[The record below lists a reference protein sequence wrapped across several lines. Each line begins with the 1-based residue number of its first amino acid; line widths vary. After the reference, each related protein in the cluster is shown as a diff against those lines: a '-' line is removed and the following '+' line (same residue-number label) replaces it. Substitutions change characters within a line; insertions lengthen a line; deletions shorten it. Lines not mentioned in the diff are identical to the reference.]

1 MEIKIMEKKVLI
13 LTASARKN
21 SNSTEM
27 ANTFAKIAES
37 KGYTV
42 KIVNTITLN
51 IKPCHGCGMCYKK
64 ETPCVF
70 NDDFTQLSPDII
82 NADVIVFAT
91 PVYWYNF
98 PTQMKAVIDKFI
110 TFAWGK
116 IAVDGKRCA
125 LLTCA
130 EEQNASYVFEG
141 ISITYDKVTRFMRW
155 ESMGKVMQQSVWN
168 AGDIKMTDA
177 LKAVENIANNL

>member
-1 MEIKIMEKKVLI
+1 MEKKVLI

-27 ANTFAKIAES
+27 ANVFASTAES
-37 KGYTV
+37 KGHTV
-42 KIVNTITLN
+42 KIVNTINLD
-51 IKPCHGCGMCYKK
+51 IKPCRGCGMCYKK

-70 NDDFTQLSPDII
+70 DDDFTQLAPDII
-82 NADVIVFAT
+82 AADVIVFAT

-98 PTQMKAVIDKFI
+98 PTQMKAVVDKFI
-110 TFAWGK
+110 TFSWGK

-130 EEQNASYVFEG
+130 EEHNASYVFEG
-141 ISITYDKVTRFMRW
+141 ISVTYDKVARFMGW
-155 ESMGKVMQQSVWN
+155 ESMGKVMQQGVWN
-168 AGDIKMTDA
+168 EGDIKMTDA
-177 LKAVENIANNL
+177 LKAVENIADGL